1 MLREHPDTV
10 EADLQR
16 FYTVDIRDRHIRND
30 AGVVWLP
37 LRRLWVL
44 ISSLPAHAATAAELR
59 TQSVWSIEA
68 HLLDDL
74 RMVWT
79 GSKDKPA
86 KPHPDRPRPK
96 PMTSDPKKLA
106 AARRRR
112 DARRKAI
119 ESGEIPSGGEQ

>member
-1 MLREHPDTV
+1 M

-16 FYTVDIRDRHIRND
+16 FYGIDIRDRHLRND
-30 AGVVWLP
+30 AGVSRLP

-44 ISSLPAHAATAAELR
+44 ITYLPGHAAVADVLR
-59 TQSVWSIEA
+59 DQQVWSIEA

-86 KPHPDRPRPK
+86 KPHPARPK
-96 PMTSDPKKLA
+96 PRSATPDPRKIA

-119 ESGEIPSGGEQ
+119 EAGEIPIGGE